1 MALTWNDLKM
11 GELMICNHISTWMNQ
26 WTLKNKLYEILSTT
40 NATNVYKCWI
50 RSDTVYHH
58 LPTKNNLQ
66 KHSSFNHFPPII
78 PTPSPSVLSNRDAC
92 FWSSFLGSHV
102 ASPSAIVA
110 RHFPMERCS
119 AHCRDAP
126 DSAESHGAHVATF
139 MNHSLARHNHRLVDS
154 NPPKNMC
161 EDLWGDIT

>member
-1 MALTWNDLKM
+1 MQP
-11 GELMICNHISTWMNQ
+11 HIYLDESMDS
-26 WTLKNKLYEILSTT
+26 KNKLYEISWTT

-66 KHSSFNHFPPII
+66 THSSFKPPFFQHHHQHPPNFHPIH
-78 PTPSPSVLSNRDAC
+78 RDAC

-119 AHCRDAP
+119 AHCTDAP
-126 DSAESHGAHVATF
+126 DSAESHGAHVAT
-139 MNHSLARHNHRLVDS
+139 SYEPQLVGTIIGWWIAT
-154 NPPKNMC
+154 PEKNV
-161 EDLWGDIT
+161 